1 VSIRLDEKK
10 VIDILS
16 KREYFIKIIST
27 QREELAA
34 DLYNKDGVIQ
44 QISLKGKEFD
54 KLQLGKTNNRNDI
67 GIVYERTEKELLNQI
82 KVINKQL
89 DELQEEENLI
99 NTVWIAYRNL
109 DKEEYEL
116 IGRLYIK
123 MEKWDVICKDLGITR
138 STLQRRRKQVMKH
151 FFRLIDILEER

>member
-1 VSIRLDEKK
+1 MSIRLDEKK